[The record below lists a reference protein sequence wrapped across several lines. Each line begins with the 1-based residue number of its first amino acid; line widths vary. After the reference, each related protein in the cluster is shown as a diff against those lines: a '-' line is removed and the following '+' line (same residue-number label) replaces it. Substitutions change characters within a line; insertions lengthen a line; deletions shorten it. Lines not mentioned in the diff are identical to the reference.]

1 MSSEKP
7 FGKDA
12 TIAALLDAADAL
24 FGEKGPS
31 AVTVREISNR
41 ANVNHAL
48 VHRHFGS
55 KEALL
60 DAILERHVSASK
72 DAIRRGD
79 LPEEKI
85 GNLMHYLASQPA
97 FARTFAH
104 LILERRPLEEFVRRT
119 GGTAE
124 LVSIFSDEG
133 APSDEARAYA
143 AIMMSFGL
151 GWALFKDLTAYAAS
165 CEYPPDTLD
174 DTAVAAIAGLL
185 RQSKE
190 SPTGK

>member
-12 TIAALLDAADAL
+12 TVAALLDAADAL

-31 AVTVREISNR
+31 AVTVREISGR

-48 VHRHFGS
+48 LHRHFGS

-79 LPEEKI
+79 QPEEKI

-104 LILERRPLEEFVRRT
+104 LILEHRPLEEFVRRT

-124 LVSIFSDEG
+124 LASINTAEG
-133 APSDEARAYA
+133 VPSSQARAYA
-143 AIMMSFGL
+143 AVMMAFGL
-151 GWALFKDLTAYAAS
+151 GWALFKDLTTYAAS
-165 CEYPPDTLD
+165 CDNASDMLD
-174 DTAVAAIAGLL
+174 ETAVAAIAGLL
-185 RQSKE
+185 RQIKE
-190 SPTGK
+190 SQANG